1 MAKLK
6 GKKKKNEISAIIGWK
21 EWVGLPDL
29 GIPAVKAKIDTGART
44 SALHTFEIEE
54 FEANGLRMVRFGIQP
69 LQRRQDIERFCEAP
83 VLERRRVKDSG
94 GHVEKRYVIRTTVA
108 LGTLSW
114 PINITLTDRAP
125 MLFRM
130 LLGRKAVEDK
140 FLINPG
146 QSYLT
151 GRKLAKSYK
160 PGIRQKEDK

>member
-1 MAKLK
+1 MKPIK
-6 GKKKKNEISAIIGWK
+6 IQPVDIIGWK
-21 EWVGLPDL
+21 EWIGLPDL

-44 SALHTFEIEE
+44 SALHTFKLEE

-69 LQRRQDIERFCEAP
+69 LQRRKDVQRYCEAP

-94 GHVEKRYVIRTTVA
+94 GHIEKRYVIRTTAV
-108 LGTLSW
+108 LGDVNW

-146 QSYLT
+146 GAYLT

-160 PGIRQKEDK
+160 TEIIKKENK